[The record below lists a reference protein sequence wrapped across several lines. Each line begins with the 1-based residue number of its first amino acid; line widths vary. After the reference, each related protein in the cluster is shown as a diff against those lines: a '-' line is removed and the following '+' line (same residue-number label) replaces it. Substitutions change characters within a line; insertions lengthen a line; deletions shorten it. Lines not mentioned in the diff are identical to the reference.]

1 VVVAFLLFGQ
11 FVVNAFDV
19 VLLLLTVDFVTIA
32 LATDRVVAPPY
43 PSDWRMG
50 PLARTGVV
58 VGVLALG
65 ESLGLL
71 EGLRRF
77 RPGLV
82 ATAGPLHTFGFEI
95 LFYFGIFTILSVR
108 SHGPF
113 WSRRP
118 GRELL
123 AAISVDLLGITAAVT
138 VGFPYLTAVPLADTL
153 LLLGAVALATLG
165 VNDAVKTWL
174 LRPRPGD
181 RPPPSARAEALLM
194 AADRAEHVEAV
205 IRPALEAGRWVVTDR
220 FAGSTLAYQGWGR
233 GLADGPLR
241 QVVAWAAGGVEAD
254 LSIFVDVPP
263 AVARERLAGL
273 RPDRLERLDPAFHER
288 VRHGY
293 VALARAEP
301 ARWARVD
308 GTPTADEVAEAVAA
322 VVSGRLGL
330 P

>member
-1 VVVAFLLFGQ
+1 MTEQPRGRLVALEGIDGCGKSTQ
-11 FVVNAFDV
+11 ARR
-19 VLLLLTVDFVTIA
+19 
-32 LATDRVVAPPY
+32 LA
-43 PSDWRMG
+43 
-50 PLARTGVV
+50 
-58 VGVLALG
+58 
-65 ESLGLL
+65 ESLGADLTF
-71 EGLRRF
+71 EPGATGL
-77 RPGLV
+77 
-82 ATAGPLHTFGFEI
+82 
-95 LFYFGIFTILSVR
+95 
-108 SHGPF
+108 
-113 WSRRP
+113 
-118 GRELL
+118 GRALR
-123 AAISVDLLGITAAVT
+123 A
-138 VGFPYLTAVPLADTL
+138 L
-153 LLLGAVALATLG
+153 LL
-165 VNDAVKTWL
+165 D
-174 LRPRPGD
+174 PD